1 MAAKKTSAEQAREK
15 AEEAALGS
23 MLDGAFGAME
33 GIENPPSDSGP
44 SGPPPG
50 PTGPPPES
58 STRPPSG
65 PPSEPPKGPPS
76 KPPSGPPSGPPK
88 GPSSKPPS
96 GPPSGPPGRPPSGP
110 PSDPPADLQEEE
122 PAPEMESPDE
132 TSPIEPEQSDTL
144 PVEGEP
150 EPKKSEKDKTIV
162 SEKPSEIESEPAP
175 EESEAV
181 PEKAVIEESPSE
193 EPEASEP
200 TEAEVPQEGTI
211 PSEAEAAEAEPKEA
225 TEEDAPIDAEREME
239 IARLTAEIERLRGS
253 LVGAAE
259 VIEEIEETPMPPV
272 VLDNIVVPPHI
283 VADFARMGR
292 QLSRESLVKGT
303 MGAISMLHPD
313 EPGLMISTRHST
325 TLSRLDERGIVGGR
339 LGGNPPRGSIG
350 DWKVHEVLLASV
362 ALVTGGPAACIHM
375 QGPYTTAASCEKDLI
390 LVQPIDVLGKEQIG
404 KVVIVDPDDDA
415 QEEFLRQVAEALQQ
429 GGMRCVVVRGHGA
442 YAVGANLDQA
452 MANAAMLEHS
462 MQVLLLARQA
472 NLKI

>member
-1 MAAKKTSAEQAREK
+1 MATKKTSAEAAREQ

-33 GIENPPSDSGP
+33 GIEATPPSEVP
-44 SGPPPG
+44 QGPPAESPTDTIAEPSPG
-50 PTGPPPES
+50 PTGGPPTGPPGGPPTGPPTGPPGGPPTGPPTEEKEETTEENDDSEETTEAPETTTEES
-58 STRPPSG
+58 STTEDEDPKAAEKEENEVVEEMEVTTEEEAVEDEGAGTSETSADSDTDSSEQSG
-65 PPSEPPKGPPS
+65 DAAESPAESEPSES
-76 KPPSGPPSGPPK
+76 ED
-88 GPSSKPPS
+88 
-96 GPPSGPPGRPPSGP
+96 
-110 PSDPPADLQEEE
+110 SDEANLE
-122 PAPEMESPDE
+122 PLSDESPD
-132 TSPIEPEQSDTL
+132 D
-144 PVEGEP
+144 V
-150 EPKKSEKDKTIV
+150 
-162 SEKPSEIESEPAP
+162 
-175 EESEAV
+175 
-181 PEKAVIEESPSE
+181 
-193 EPEASEP
+193 
-200 TEAEVPQEGTI
+200 
-211 PSEAEAAEAEPKEA
+211 
-225 TEEDAPIDAEREME
+225 EREME

-259 VIEEIEETPMPPV
+259 VIEEIEEVPMPPV
-272 VLDNIVVPPHI
+272 VLDNIVVPPHL

-292 QLSRESLVKGT
+292 QLSREGLVKGA
-303 MGAISMLHPD
+303 MGSISMLHPD

-325 TLSRLDERGIVGGR
+325 MLARLDDRGIIGGR
-339 LGGNPPRGSIG
+339 LGGDSPRGSIT

-390 LVQPIDVLGKEQIG
+390 LVQPIDVLGREQIG

-462 MQVLLLARQA
+462 MHILLLARQA
-472 NLKI
+472 NLKL

>member
-1 MAAKKTSAEQAREK
+1 MAAKKTSAEEAREQ

-33 GIENPPSDSGP
+33 GIEPTTPEQPTP
-44 SGPPPG
+44 SGP
-50 PTGPPPES
+50 TG
-58 STRPPSG
+58 
-65 PPSEPPKGPPS
+65 
-76 KPPSGPPSGPPK
+76 
-88 GPSSKPPS
+88 PPS
-96 GPPSGPPGRPPSGP
+96 GPPSGPPGPTGPPSGP
-110 PSDPPADLQEEE
+110 PTGPPSGPPTGPPSGLPSGPPVAEEEPTPIAEPPVETQEEPKESESTVEDSEEVATEEGASVEEETPEAEPVPEEVAEEPEAEVEDEPEPTPSEEPQEESTPVEAPAEE
-122 PAPEMESPDE
+122 PAPEDPP
-132 TSPIEPEQSDTL
+132 T
-144 PVEGEP
+144 
-150 EPKKSEKDKTIV
+150 
-162 SEKPSEIESEPAP
+162 
-175 EESEAV
+175 
-181 PEKAVIEESPSE
+181 EESP
-193 EPEASEP
+193 
-200 TEAEVPQEGTI
+200 V
-211 PSEAEAAEAEPKEA
+211 
-225 TEEDAPIDAEREME
+225 DVDREME

-259 VIEEIEETPMPPV
+259 VIEELEETPMPPV
-272 VLDNIVVPPHI
+272 VLDNIVIPPHV

-325 TLSRLDERGIVGGR
+325 MLARLDERGVVGGR
-339 LGGNPPRGSIG
+339 LGGNPPRGAIAE
-350 DWKVHEVLLASV
+350 WKVHEVLLASV
-362 ALVTGGPAACIHM
+362 AMVTGGPAACIHM
-375 QGPYTTAASCEKDLI
+375 QGPYTTAASSEKDLI
-390 LVQPIDVLGKEQIG
+390 LVQPIDVLGKEHIG

-429 GGMRCVVVRGHGA
+429 GGMRCVVVRGFGA

>member
-1 MAAKKTSAEQAREK
+1 MAE
-15 AEEAALGS
+15 
-23 MLDGAFGAME
+23 DGT
-33 GIENPPSDSGP
+33 I
-44 SGPPPG
+44 
-50 PTGPPPES
+50 
-58 STRPPSG
+58 
-65 PPSEPPKGPPS
+65 
-76 KPPSGPPSGPPK
+76 
-88 GPSSKPPS
+88 
-96 GPPSGPPGRPPSGP
+96 
-110 PSDPPADLQEEE
+110 
-122 PAPEMESPDE
+122 SP
-132 TSPIEPEQSDTL
+132 
-144 PVEGEP
+144 
-150 EPKKSEKDKTIV
+150 
-162 SEKPSEIESEPAP
+162 
-175 EESEAV
+175 
-181 PEKAVIEESPSE
+181 
-193 EPEASEP
+193 
-200 TEAEVPQEGTI
+200 EAEVV
-211 PSEAEAAEAEPKEA
+211 AAEPKE
-225 TEEDAPIDAEREME
+225 TTKEDPPIDAEREME

-325 TLSRLDERGIVGGR
+325 MLSRLDERGIVGGR

-390 LVQPIDVLGKEQIG
+390 LVQPIDVLGKEHIG

>member
-1 MAAKKTSAEQAREK
+1 MDVEQ
-15 AEEAALGS
+15 
-23 MLDGAFGAME
+23 
-33 GIENPPSDSGP
+33 
-44 SGPPPG
+44 
-50 PTGPPPES
+50 PE
-58 STRPPSG
+58 P
-65 PPSEPPKGPPS
+65 
-76 KPPSGPPSGPPK
+76 
-88 GPSSKPPS
+88 
-96 GPPSGPPGRPPSGP
+96 
-110 PSDPPADLQEEE
+110 L
-122 PAPEMESPDE
+122 PE
-132 TSPIEPEQSDTL
+132 
-144 PVEGEP
+144 EGE
-150 EPKKSEKDKTIV
+150 TV
-162 SEKPSEIESEPAP
+162 S
-175 EESEAV
+175 EESEASGEKEEMATKKGPEIEGEPT
-181 PEKAVIEESPSE
+181 PEKSEAAPEETVTEESPAE
-193 EPEASEP
+193 EAEAPEP
-200 TEAEVPQEGTI
+200 TKAEVAEDGTISPEAEVV
-211 PSEAEAAEAEPKEA
+211 AAEPEEA
-225 TEEDAPIDAEREME
+225 TKEDPPIDAEREME

-325 TLSRLDERGIVGGR
+325 MLSRLDERGIVGGR

-390 LVQPIDVLGKEQIG
+390 LVQPIDVLGKEHIG

-442 YAVGANLDQA
+442 YTVGANLDQA

>member
-1 MAAKKTSAEQAREK
+1 A
-15 AEEAALGS
+15 AEEPVPEDVLAEEEPLEPLTDSPPEEVESLPEEQVIEEPMAVEEVS
-23 MLDGAFGAME
+23 ESTTDPAVPEEA
-33 GIENPPSDSGP
+33 ENPPEEALADETHAEEPEPEVAETSPEEATIDETPSDE
-44 SGPPPG
+44 PG
-50 PTGPPPES
+50 EV
-58 STRPPSG
+58 
-65 PPSEPPKGPPS
+65 EPLAEE
-76 KPPSGPPSGPPK
+76 
-88 GPSSKPPS
+88 
-96 GPPSGPPGRPPSGP
+96 P
-110 PSDPPADLQEEE
+110 PSDPDRDL
-122 PAPEMESPDE
+122 
-132 TSPIEPEQSDTL
+132 
-144 PVEGEP
+144 
-150 EPKKSEKDKTIV
+150 
-162 SEKPSEIESEPAP
+162 EIE
-175 EESEAV
+175 
-181 PEKAVIEESPSE
+181 
-193 EPEASEP
+193 
-200 TEAEVPQEGTI
+200 
-211 PSEAEAAEAEPKEA
+211 
-225 TEEDAPIDAEREME
+225 
-239 IARLTAEIERLRGS
+239 RLTAEIERLRGS

-292 QLSRESLVKGT
+292 QLSREALVKGT

-313 EPGLMISTRHST
+313 EPGLIVSTRHST
-325 TLSRLDERGIVGGR
+325 MLARLDERGIVGGR
-339 LGGNPPRGSIG
+339 LGGNPPRGSIAE
-350 DWKVHEVLLASV
+350 WKVHEVLLASV

-390 LVQPIDVLGKEQIG
+390 LVQPIDVLGKEHIG